1 VTDGYRWD
9 PLSPAQAASLLD
21 GLGAPWWIAGGWA
34 IDLHLGRTTRE
45 HGDLDVAIL
54 RDAQPRLSVGLE
66 GSDIHVA
73 HDGELT
79 PWAHDDWLTPPRH
92 QFWVRPSPG
101 APWTLEFL
109 LEDHHGDAWVYRR
122 DAAVTM
128 PLSRFGRT
136 TAEGIPYLCPEV
148 ALLYKAKGFD
158 VPRNAAD
165 FDVATPSLDADAR
178 AWLRDALERTHS
190 GHPWIAR
197 L

>member
-1 VTDGYRWD
+1 VPEDCHWD
-9 PLSPAQAASLLD
+9 PLSPEEAASLL
-21 GLGAPWWIAGGWA
+21 GALAAPWWVAGGFA
-34 IDLHLGRTTRE
+34 IDLHLERTTRA
-45 HGDLDVAIL
+45 HGDLDIAVL
-54 RDAQPRLSVGLE
+54 RDAQPQLRACLE
-66 GSDIHVA
+66 GWDIQVA
-73 HDGELT
+73 YDGQLT
-79 PWAHDDWLTPPRH
+79 PWQDGDWLTPPRH
-92 QFWVRPSPG
+92 QFWARPSPD
-101 APWTLEFL
+101 APWALEFL

-128 PLSRFGRT
+128 PLDRFGRT
-136 TAEGIPYLCPEV
+136 SPEGIPYVCPEV

-178 AWLRDALERTHS
+178 AWLRDALERTHA